1 MTEEQVQA
9 GVRALAWAIWSK
21 SFDDLGTGDQIRI
34 VPWVRAVLTAAE
46 ATAGA
51 EPPAP
56 PVAEIDRIWKHLAD
70 VSSS

>member
-1 MTEEQVQA
+1 MTEEQVTA
-9 GVRALAWAIWSK
+9 GVEALSRAIWSK
-21 SFDDLGTGDQIRI
+21 HPCELGKGDQIRI
-34 VPWVRAVLTAAE
+34 VPWVRAVLAAAE